1 MSNINSENNIRY
13 LNDFLD
19 NTNDSIYHI
28 KRKGNLKLDVSG
40 IPEEY
45 VPIGTIIYS
54 NDTNF
59 TPIVDY
65 TKIGISVRRDTTNG
79 TFRLCCVKKEHIELL
94 RTHILNRSYSL
105 PSLKEHICSMQMFR
119 EFPIIFENTI
129 GTVYNDPFLVNNI
142 IETYSNDRIKSL
154 LMEKMFSNK
163 EVVETPT
170 TETVVLEDEEFSEYD
185 DPEDYNEDGNEEESI
200 PDNLPF

>member
-1 MSNINSENNIRY
+1 MSNINSETNIRY

-19 NTNDSIYHI
+19 NTNDSIYYV
-28 KRKGNLKLDVSG
+28 KRNGNLKLDVSG

-45 VPIGTIIYS
+45 VPIGSIIYS

-65 TKIGISVRRDTTNG
+65 TKIGISVRRNTTNA
-79 TFRLCCVKKEHIELL
+79 TFKLCCVKKEHIELL

-105 PSLKEHICSMQMFR
+105 PSLKEHICSIEMFR
-119 EFPIIFENTI
+119 EFPIIFDYSI
-129 GTVYNDPFLVNNI
+129 GSVYNDPFLVNNI
-142 IETYSNDRIKSL
+142 IETYTDDKIKSL
-154 LMEKMFSNK
+154 IMEKMFSNK
-163 EVVETPT
+163 EIIETLT
-170 TETVVLEDEEFSEYD
+170 TETIVLEE
-185 DPEDYNEDGNEEESI
+185 PI